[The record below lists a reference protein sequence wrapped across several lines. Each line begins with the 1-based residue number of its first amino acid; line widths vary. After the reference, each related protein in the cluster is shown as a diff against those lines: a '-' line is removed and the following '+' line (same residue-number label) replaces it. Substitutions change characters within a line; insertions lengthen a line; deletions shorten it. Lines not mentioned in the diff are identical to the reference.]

1 MKKLLAF
8 VLAFSMLLCACGAK
22 NAGAM
27 RTESIA
33 EEFYEMSDAAAPMQ
47 SAMKN
52 DAAPNLP
59 AGRKWIITASVD
71 VETDDMEKT
80 LPVIVSEV
88 GTLGGYIENQ
98 DSYNGSV
105 YNGRR
110 YRHANLTVRIPVER
124 LDEFEEGLSECA
136 NVVSQS
142 RNASDVTLTYVDTQ
156 TRLEALRTEQGRLL
170 ELLAKAENM
179 SDLLQIE
186 SRLTDVNY
194 ELERVA
200 SQLRSL
206 DNRIDYATVNVS
218 VSEVTEYTPA
228 EKPGFVQRIAKGFV
242 DNLKALWE
250 MLQDIAV
257 FVITNIPAICLW
269 CAVIFGL
276 VKLAKKLH
284 LHRKLRKPKE

>member
-1 MKKLLAF
+1 MKKLFAFLLA
-8 VLAFSMLLCACGAK
+8 LSMLLCACGAK
-22 NAGAM
+22 NASAM

-52 DAAPNLP
+52 DAETPLP
-59 AGRKWIITASVD
+59 EGHKWIITASVD

-88 GTLGGYIENQ
+88 GALDGYIENQ

-124 LDEFEEGLSECA
+124 LEEFEESLSDCA
-136 NVVSQS
+136 NVVSRS
-142 RNASDVTLTYVDTQ
+142 RNASDVTLTYVDTE
-156 TRLEALRTEQGRLL
+156 TRLSALRTEQGRLL
-170 ELLAKAENM
+170 ELMEKAENM

-228 EKPGFVQRIAKGFV
+228 EKPTFGQRIATGFV
-242 DNLKALWE
+242 NNLKNLWE
-250 MLQDIAV
+250 MVQDIAV

-269 CAVIFGL
+269 AAVIFGL
-276 VKLAKKLH
+276 VKLAKKLRA
-284 LHRKLRKPKE
+284 HRKLKKTKE

>member
-1 MKKLLAF
+1 MKKLLALM
-8 VLAFSMLLCACGAK
+8 LALSMLLCACGAK

-33 EEFYEMSDAAAPMQ
+33 EEYYAMSDAAAPMQ

-52 DAAPNLP
+52 DTGTVLP
-59 AGRKWIITASVD
+59 EGRKWIITASVD

-80 LPVIVSEV
+80 LPAVTAEI
-88 GTLGGYIENQ
+88 GALGGYVENQ

-110 YRHANLTVRIPVER
+110 YRHANLTVRIPVEK
-124 LDEFEEGLSECA
+124 LDDFEKTLGECA
-136 NVVSQS
+136 NVVSRS
-142 RNASDVTLTYVDTQ
+142 RNASDVTLTYVDTE
-156 TRLEALRTEQGRLL
+156 TRLAALRTEQTRLL

-200 SQLRSL
+200 SELRSL
-206 DNRIDYATVNVS
+206 DNRIDYATVHVS

-228 EKPGFVQRIAKGFV
+228 EKPTFMQRIARGFV
-242 DNLKALWE
+242 SNLKDLWE
-250 MLQDIAV
+250 MVQDIVV
-257 FVITNIPAICLW
+257 FVITNIPAIILW
-269 CAVIFGL
+269 GAVIFGIY
-276 VKLAKKLH
+276 KLS
-284 LHRKLRKPKE
+284 RKLRAHRKNTKNQA

>member
-1 MKKLLAF
+1 MKKLMALLLA
-8 VLAFSMLLCACGAK
+8 LSMLLCACGAK
-22 NAGAM
+22 NASAM

-33 EEFYEMSDAAAPMQ
+33 EEYYAMSDAAAPMQ

-52 DAAPNLP
+52 DAAPDLP
-59 AGRKWIITASVD
+59 EGRKWIITASVD

-80 LPVIVSEV
+80 LPAVIAEI
-88 GTLGGYIENQ
+88 GTLGGYVENQ
-98 DSYNGSV
+98 DSYNGSA
-105 YNGRR
+105 YNGHR
-110 YRHANLTVRIPVER
+110 YRHAYLTVRIPVER
-124 LDEFEEGLSECA
+124 LDEFEQSLSECA
-136 NVVSQS
+136 NMVSQS
-142 RNASDVTLTYVDTQ
+142 RNASDVTLTYVDTE
-156 TRLEALRTEQGRLL
+156 TRLAALRTEQTRLL

-200 SQLRSL
+200 SELRSL

-228 EKPGFVQRIAKGFV
+228 QKPTFGQRIAKGFV
-242 DNLKALWE
+242 DNLKSLWE
-250 MLQDIAV
+250 MLQDIVV
-257 FVITNIPAICLW
+257 FVITNLPAIALW
-269 CAVIFGL
+269 GAVIFGL

-284 LHRKLRKPKE
+284 RRKTLKKTKE